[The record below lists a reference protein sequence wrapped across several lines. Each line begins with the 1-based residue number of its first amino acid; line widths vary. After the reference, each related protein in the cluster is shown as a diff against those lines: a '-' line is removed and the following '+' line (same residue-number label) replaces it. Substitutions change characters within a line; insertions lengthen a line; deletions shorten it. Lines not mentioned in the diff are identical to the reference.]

1 MKEYFENENLYIL
14 ICSVIIVLII
24 CIITTIE
31 HRRYIT
37 VKKYKNSANTI
48 IQDIITKKYY
58 KTYSDYGSP
67 IYQKKELLNYK
78 LK

>member
-1 MKEYFENENLYIL
+1 MKESFENENLYLL
-14 ICSVIIVLII
+14 IGLIVVVLII
-24 CIITTIE
+24 YISTTVE
-31 HRRYIT
+31 SRRYIT

-67 IYQKKELLNYK
+67 IYRKKELLNYK

>member
-1 MKEYFENENLYIL
+1 MKECFENENLYIL
-14 ICSVIIVLII
+14 IGSIIMILII
-24 CIITTIE
+24 YIITIVE
-31 HRRYIT
+31 SRRYIT

-67 IYQKKELLNYK
+67 IYRKKELPNYK